1 MQSSYLQNPR
11 PSDGYRNVVAGAKMT
26 SGIAMPTIQSLQQP
40 SIHNNVK
47 EPMVNS
53 TASYP
58 IFVRPYSRASDFD
71 IRRYTECTP
80 LFINKYTSKKE
91 LQNNSMMRQVLS
103 LSDLNKHIQQCRADN
118 KDQLD
123 EWQHSYEKEINK
135 DNIFENV
142 VKTWAFYGVVRNE
155 MDHADYFGSTSHN
168 GQLLL
173 NCDVRGRSR
182 VDNVWGRHVKQG
194 DKLYYLIKKNP
205 VKTNEAGIITFKST
219 IIGLRNF
226 DSNSKRG
233 ETMFGTITKGDD
245 DKIIYLGMVGANPIR
260 PTDLKTNDMFDADR
274 MRASSK
280 VEVFLGI

>member
-1 MQSSYLQNPR
+1 
-11 PSDGYRNVVAGAKMT
+11 
-26 SGIAMPTIQSLQQP
+26 
-40 SIHNNVK
+40 
-47 EPMVNS
+47 
-53 TASYP
+53 
-58 IFVRPYSRASDFD
+58 
-71 IRRYTECTP
+71 
-80 LFINKYTSKKE
+80 
-91 LQNNSMMRQVLS
+91 MM
-103 LSDLNKHIQQCRADN
+103 
-118 KDQLD
+118 
-123 EWQHSYEKEINK
+123 EK
-135 DNIFENV
+135 
-142 VKTWAFYGVVRNE
+142 
-155 MDHADYFGSTSHN
+155 N